1 MVIIYQW
8 HFNMQMEFCC
18 ILLCENCLGQ
28 EGRAGMAAMTLKDTF
43 APLTDEQRRQCFT
56 HIADHLP
63 LYAVPRFVRL
73 LRDMIVTD
81 NLKQRKVELVA
92 DGFDPEKVKGDPLY
106 CINLDLKCYEPM
118 TEKIYQDVLDG
129 KVKF

>member
-1 MVIIYQW
+1 
-8 HFNMQMEFCC
+8 
-18 ILLCENCLGQ
+18 
-28 EGRAGMAAMTLKDTF
+28 MAAMTLKDTF